1 MVNRVLQLEDLFR
14 SLRSNIINYPFQN
27 VKRLAKLITV
37 TLSSS
42 KMKVNKRVHILFI
55 ISVKSSNFSVFRYLK
70 SLPFILVSYTL
81 SYISD

>member
-14 SLRSNIINYPFQN
+14 SLRSNIINSPFQN

-42 KMKVNKRVHILFI
+42 KMKVNKIVHILFI

-81 SYISD
+81 SYLSD

>member
-14 SLRSNIINYPFQN
+14 SLRSNIINSPFQN

-42 KMKVNKRVHILFI
+42 KMKVNKIVHILFI

-81 SYISD
+81 SDISD

>member
-14 SLRSNIINYPFQN
+14 SLRSNIINSPFQN

-42 KMKVNKRVHILFI
+42 KMKVNKIVHILFI